1 MSRISSRPINRPI
14 IAIHPNPVPG
24 WFEGRRV
31 QLRRAL
37 AAYRQDAQT
46 AEIGSQAEVAGVVTQ
61 VREQGQRRG
70 NPFLDVL
77 ARPGALRFS
86 AAGFVGRMPMSMFGL
101 GTILLIASVTGRYG
115 LAGIVAAAGS
125 VGYAACA
132 PLAARLADRFGQRR
146 VLRPLAVFFAAS
158 TAALIGCA
166 ELRAPLW
173 ALLITGGLA
182 GASMPSLG
190 SMVRARWSALLG
202 DSPLLH
208 TAFSLE
214 SVADEAIFVIGP
226 AVVTLLATEV
236 YPAAGVAVAAVACVT
251 GTLLLAAQ
259 RRTEPPARTRRPG
272 ARQARPRLAPCGG
285 PPFRRPG

>member
-1 MSRISSRPINRPI
+1 
-14 IAIHPNPVPG
+14 
-24 WFEGRRV
+24 
-31 QLRRAL
+31 
-37 AAYRQDAQT
+37 
-46 AEIGSQAEVAGVVTQ
+46 
-61 VREQGQRRG
+61 
-70 NPFLDVL
+70 
-77 ARPGALRFS
+77 
-86 AAGFVGRMPMSMFGL
+86 MPMAMFGL

-125 VGYAACA
+125 VGYAACT
-132 PLAARLADRFGQRR
+132 PLIARLADRWGQGR
-146 VLRPLAVFFAAS
+146 VLRPQAVFFGVS
-158 TAALIGCA
+158 TATLIGCA
-166 ELRAPLW
+166 HWRAPVW
-173 ALLITGGLA
+173 ALVITGGLA

-259 RRTEPPARTRRPG
+259 RRTEPLAGPAS
-272 ARQARPRLAPCGG
+272 APQRAGVSEPEG
-285 PPFRRPG
+285 RSAAWTEERGTSDEG